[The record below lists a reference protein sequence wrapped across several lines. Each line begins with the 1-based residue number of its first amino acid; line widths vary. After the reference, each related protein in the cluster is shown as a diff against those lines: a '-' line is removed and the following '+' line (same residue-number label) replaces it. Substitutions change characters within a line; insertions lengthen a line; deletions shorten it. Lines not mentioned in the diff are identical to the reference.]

1 MNSADARQDM
11 TEDLSNSIV
20 LVTGAAGHLGKA
32 IAVGLVR
39 DGALPVLNGRTET
52 TLRTLQ
58 DELADHGYE
67 SLVLAC
73 DVNDAAAIESAL
85 VALDAEAAHRGRRF
99 DGLVNNAF
107 AGKSADPA
115 PDLGTLF
122 SEAARTNLGAV
133 AHLTRVFAG
142 LDTEHPRS
150 VVNIASIYGA
160 VSPDPSLYPPDVSV
174 NPIHY
179 GATKAGLIQLGRYL
193 AVELAPKGCRVNTVI
208 PSAFPAPAVQREH
221 PVFAARLAERT
232 PLRRLG
238 APAEVYPPI
247 RFLLRPDASFVTGS
261 TVTVDGGWT
270 AI

>member
-1 MNSADARQDM
+1 MSSTTVQQEM

-20 LVTGAAGHLGKA
+20 LVTGAAGHLGRA
-32 IAVGLVR
+32 IAIGLAR
-39 DGALPVLNGRTET
+39 DGALPVLNGRNEASLT
-52 TLRTLQ
+52 TLHE
-58 DELADHGYE
+58 DLAGGGYE

-73 DVNDAAAIESAL
+73 DVTDATAIERAV
-85 VALDAEAAHRGRRF
+85 VALDGEAARRGRRF

-107 AGKSADPA
+107 AGKSADTA

-122 SEAARTNLGAV
+122 SDAARTNLGAV
-133 AHLTRVFAG
+133 AQLTRVFAG
-142 LDTEHPRS
+142 LAARHPRS

-160 VSPDPSLYPPDVSV
+160 VSPDPSLYPEDVPV

-208 PSAFPAPAVQREH
+208 PGAFPTLAVQREH
-221 PVFAARLAERT
+221 PVFAARLTERT

-238 APAEVYPPI
+238 VPAEVYPPI